1 MQGTV
6 MGFDFGLRRI
16 GIAVGQTVTRSAS
29 PVTTVLAKDGEP
41 DWQQVGKLVDEW
53 RPAAL
58 VVGVPYTMDGDE
70 QEMTD
75 LAGRFQRKLEARFN
89 LPTFG
94 VDERLSSHLAEERL
108 RESRQAGNRGRI
120 SKPEID
126 AMAACILVENFLNT
140 QGTTP

>member
-1 MQGTV
+1 